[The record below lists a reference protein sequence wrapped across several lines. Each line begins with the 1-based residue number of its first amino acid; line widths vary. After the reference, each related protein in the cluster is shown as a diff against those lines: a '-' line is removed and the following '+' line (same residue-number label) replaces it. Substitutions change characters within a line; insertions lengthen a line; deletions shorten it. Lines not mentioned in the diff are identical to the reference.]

1 MTTKCYDASCPYHDS
16 NHEDPDDGPFCH
28 EPFCKKALL
37 EKIEPELIRL
47 EDGFYYWYPQRK
59 GALSADDLRF
69 VADVLDER
77 NRPWMDHLKE
87 YLLGGSERAKE
98 ELKEAIKAGDSA
110 K

>member
-1 MTTKCYDASCPYHDS
+1 MTIECYDTSCQYHS
-16 NHEDPDDGPFCH
+16 IHHEGPDDGPFCY
-28 EPFCKKALL
+28 EPFCKKAML
-37 EKIEPELIRL
+37 EKIEPELVFL
-47 EDGFYYWYPQRK
+47 EDGFCYWSPERK

-69 VADVLDER
+69 IADVLDER

-87 YLLGGSERAKE
+87 YLLGESETAKE